1 MLRSYICFVTP
12 LLFLSET
19 SVAHLGG
26 SGTSTSH
33 PLFIAQLIP
42 LQISV
47 AQVPVLLYVSLSWE
61 LNKQNG
67 SSLSQSQQPADSSLS
82 VSFLSLNIFAFIIEK
97 KKLEKESRML
107 LLAHYFFCC
116 LVLQASEGIIT
127 VLCQASEDLPQEKGI
142 TTFRNYIFFSFCSS
156 TVFSHGVS

>member
-1 MLRSYICFVTP
+1 MLWRKDQLYFMKQNQTAVTTMKLPGMGPHQYQKKLCQIFGRFIYEDGWFLPPSLWLIFFFVRGKMYISFWGGRMLRSYICFVTP

-67 SSLSQSQQPADSSLS
+67 SSLSQS
-82 VSFLSLNIFAFIIEK
+82 
-97 KKLEKESRML
+97 
-107 LLAHYFFCC
+107 
-116 LVLQASEGIIT
+116 
-127 VLCQASEDLPQEKGI
+127 
-142 TTFRNYIFFSFCSS
+142 
-156 TVFSHGVS
+156 

>member
-67 SSLSQSQQPADSSLS
+67 SSLSQS
-82 VSFLSLNIFAFIIEK
+82 
-97 KKLEKESRML
+97 
-107 LLAHYFFCC
+107 
-116 LVLQASEGIIT
+116 
-127 VLCQASEDLPQEKGI
+127 
-142 TTFRNYIFFSFCSS
+142 
-156 TVFSHGVS
+156 

>member
-1 MLRSYICFVTP
+1 MLWSYICFVTP

-82 VSFLSLNIFAFIIEK
+82 VSFLSLNIFVLSLR